1 MKFIFI
7 LNNLYLLDLEIENKI
22 YNSLIKNFF
31 FQIYFHNQI

>member
-31 FQIYFHNQI
+31 FSNIFS